1 MKLFNKY
8 KLSKNDIQLIS
19 NFKLD
24 KEYISLSSEELEEVW
39 KQALNINDKKIKQ
52 ISSLMRHMKGYKT
65 TINNTDYLIYSY
77 YEKNFYNLFFYN
89 LKTKNIEEQLD
100 SSKEKIILFSKMC
113 DIFLRELESDM
124 WLNYKINLPKRN
136 LKLYFKLISK
146 FLKQLNSSKK
156 FNIKKISGLYYF
168 FNKDKRAGP
177 LPLFYLKEKIIS
189 YKMPF
194 IDRAN
199 LLKHRLHN
207 SIITTERSIDYE
219 SRINRRFTI
228 KT

>member
-1 MKLFNKY
+1 MKLFNNY
-8 KLSKNDIQLIS
+8 KLSKNDIQLIY

-24 KEYISLSSEELEEVW
+24 KDYISLSREELEEVW
-39 KQALNINDKKIKQ
+39 KLALNINDTKIKQ

-65 TINNTDYLIYSY
+65 TINNADYLIYSY

-89 LKTKNIEEQLD
+89 LKTKNIREQLD
-100 SSKEKIILFSKMC
+100 LSKEKIILFSKMC
-113 DIFLRELESDM
+113 DIFLHELESDK
-124 WLNYKINLPKRN
+124 WLYYKINLPKRN

-146 FLKQLNSSKK
+146 FLKQSNSSKK

-194 IDRAN
+194 IDRVK
-199 LLKHRLHN
+199 LFKHQLH
-207 SIITTERSIDYE
+207 R
-219 SRINRRFTI
+219 
-228 KT
+228 KGV